1 MVDQLDLACGKIAF
15 DDFRV
20 DSRRA
25 LHEQLD
31 ELKEDLIQVQHPD
44 QHRLLDVGWYR
55 SFSADG
61 RFLVQLIKQQDW
73 HSPVLRLEAGDLT
86 GLREC
91 ILKPVAM
98 VRQLRQTSAIA

>member
-1 MVDQLDLACGKIAF
+1 MIDQVDLAGGKIAF
-15 DDFRV
+15 DDFHI
-20 DSRRA
+20 DARRA

-31 ELKEDLIQVQHPD
+31 ELKEDLIQVDYPD
-44 QHRLLDVGWYR
+44 QRLLLDVGWYP

-73 HSPVLRLEAGDLT
+73 HSPMLRLEAHDLT

-91 ILKPVAM
+91 ILKAVAM
-98 VRQLRQTSAIA
+98 VRQLRQASAIA

>member
-1 MVDQLDLACGKIAF
+1 MIDQLDLAGGKIAF

-20 DSRRA
+20 DARRA

-31 ELKEDLIQVQHPD
+31 ELKEDLIQIEYAD
-44 QHRLLDVGWYR
+44 QHLLLDVGWYP

-61 RFLVQLIKQQDW
+61 RFLVQLIKQQYW
-73 HSPVLRLEAGDLT
+73 HLPLLQLEARDRT

-91 ILKPVAM
+91 ILKALAM
-98 VRQLRQTSAIA
+98 VKQLRQTSAIA